1 MSSSSQL
8 KKNHLCKTLLR
19 DASLIL
25 LGHWITQKEYMTVCI
40 HTGSIERSTIISS
53 QVSTCGKFSRLVLY
67 FMRRSQSAAA
77 TFVGTRSRP
86 VVVDVE
92 SVTADLAARY
102 RTYGNSWSHPF
113 PQTLWMSSIHMPHS
127 IYRDLD
133 WHFFFKKDRELRHT
147 IIYLFYLHWC
157 KYSRQSCCNC
167 LNAFVKLTS
176 TLVTLSKQ
184 KLQGFIIVCD
194 KPLR

>member
-1 MSSSSQL
+1 VSSSSQL
-8 KKNHLCKTLLR
+8 KKIIFVKPFWE
-19 DASLIL
+19 IL
-25 LGHWITQKEYMTVCI
+25 LGHWITQKEYMIVCI

-92 SVTADLAARY
+92 SVAADLAARY
-102 RTYGNSWSHPF
+102 RTYGNSWSHCDIVNELNTYASF
-113 PQTLWMSSIHMPHS
+113 HLAEIL
-127 IYRDLD
+127 IDIL
-133 WHFFFKKDRELRHT
+133 FLEKDRELRHT

-157 KYSRQSCCNC
+157 KYSRQLCCNC